1 MSMNCKNCKAEL
13 ISDSDY
19 CNVCGAKV
27 IRNRLT
33 FRNLFEHISETFFNY
48 DNKLLRTIVDLFK
61 KPEAVIV
68 GYIDGVR
75 KQYVNPISFFG
86 LALTIS
92 GLYILFLNKYFPETF
107 DFSMLTVE
115 GQEEMQARNMSFIQK
130 NMSLVMM
137 FYIPI
142 YAIMARVTFIDIKR
156 FNYTELL
163 VVFLYWQSQVSIIS
177 AFITVLVCSI
187 FGMSQGLLSLIFM
200 PIMVFY
206 AAYVLKRIYGLTFG
220 QIILRTL
227 FFLVISIVFMM
238 ILSVIMA
245 ITMFFNGDMEKMIE
259 AQKAAKEATAYT
271 ASAFKNWTS

>member
-1 MSMNCKNCKAEL
+1 MNCKNCQAEL
-13 ISDSDY
+13 IADSDY

-33 FRNLFEHISETFFNY
+33 FRNLFEHISETFLNY
-48 DNKLLRTIVDLFK
+48 DNKLLRTVIDLFK

-86 LALTIS
+86 LALTMS
-92 GLYILFLNKYFPETF
+92 GLYMLVLNKYFPETF
-107 DFSMLTVE
+107 DFSMLTIE

-137 FYIPI
+137 FYVPI
-142 YAIMARVTFIDIKR
+142 YAIIARVTFIDIKR

-163 VVFLYWQSQVSIIS
+163 VVFLYWQSQVSIVS
-177 AFITVLVCSI
+177 AIITVLVCSI
-187 FGMSQGLLSLIFM
+187 FGTSQGLLSIVFM
-200 PIMVFY
+200 PIMVLY
-206 AAYVLKRIYGLTFG
+206 AAYVLKRIYSLTFG
-220 QIILRTL
+220 QIFLRTL
-227 FFLVISIVFMM
+227 FFFVIAVVVLM
-238 ILSVIMA
+238 IISVIMA
-245 ITMFFNGDMEKMIE
+245 IVMFFNGDMDKMIE